1 MISAMRSMPSTMQLS
16 RHTGGCSLAMR
27 QQAVSPARPARRVVL
42 VRALKTSS
50 GHLKPAS
57 PFATTAAQEEDEQ
70 ERKKVLELEEN
81 LKKSG
86 LDKERAQQVLKLWQT
101 AGSDGKEI
109 TPEELRKVLVKQGS
123 KFSGLVLI
131 QVILDIG
138 AAYGAGQV
146 GMFLGNQSEQFGLP
160 AVLLQAVAYFFS
172 GWYAIGAVFDLFK
185 LGMLVTAISQFNV
198 NSAAFLAAVKDLAG
212 DTPQGLSTV
221 DKAVEAVN
229 TVKVVA
235 GLNKMA
241 KLLKASFIL
250 RLCDSRSVVLLLLAY
265 ICSCQEQQQG
275 KEQDKSS
282 GDMLR
287 DLAAYLTLEKA
298 QRLYDFDASKYGI
311 SEAQAAEIATVF
323 AAFDSDEN
331 GVLSLDEFQR
341 LCARYASD
349 LSAAEVKA
357 ALALLDDN
365 KDGKIQ
371 LGEFVGWWVKEVQP
385 AKA

>member
-1 MISAMRSMPSTMQLS
+1 MQLS

-27 QQAVSPARPARRVVL
+27 QQAVSPARPPRRVVL
-42 VRALKTSS
+42 VRALK
-50 GHLKPAS
+50 
-57 PFATTAAQEEDEQ
+57 EEDEQ

-86 LDKERAQQVLKLWQT
+86 LDKGRAQQVLKLWQT

-241 KLLKASFIL
+241 KLLK
-250 RLCDSRSVVLLLLAY
+250 
-265 ICSCQEQQQG
+265 EQQQG

-341 LCARYASD
+341 LCARYASE